1 MVELRRDGGAKPS
14 SRTRLRL
21 GSLLVLAV
29 LVVALSAG
37 SVAAGESQQLG
48 PCPGQNPN
56 VGLENA
62 NEQGAVSSLKGIV
75 QAATVIGCEPIES
88 PEISD

>member
-1 MVELRRDGGAKPS
+1 MRRDRAAEPS
-14 SRTRLRL
+14 LRTRLRL
-21 GSLLVLAV
+21 RSLIVLTV

-37 SVAAGESQQLG
+37 SVTAGEGQQLG

-56 VGLENA
+56 LGLENA

-75 QAATVIGCEPIES
+75 QAATVIGCEPVES